1 MNGLFKTK
9 NKIVGEV
16 VMLNISE
23 LCPNKAQ
30 PRSEF
35 GNEELRSLSESIREN
50 GILQPVCVRR
60 KGALYEIISGERR
73 MRAAKLAGLVEIPC
87 IIMSVD
93 DEQSAVL
100 ALIENIQRKDLSFF
114 EEALAIEKL
123 ISCYG
128 LTQEEAAARL
138 GKAQST
144 IANKLRLLRFTDAER
159 RIILSGCLTERQ
171 ARALVRIEDVK
182 TRRGVIDKI
191 VREKLN
197 IEQTEELVNRTLN
210 GGEDKPEKKRRAVI
224 KCRIPT
230 QLYMNSLNALLKKI
244 KTDNVPCEFT
254 TDKNDEFLEYTI
266 RFPIEEVKLN

>member
-9 NKIVGEV
+9 NKVVGEV

-23 LCPNKAQ
+23 LCPNQSQ
-30 PRSEF
+30 PRREF
-35 GNEELRSLSESIREN
+35 GNEALQSLAESIREN
-50 GILQPVCVRR
+50 GILQPICVRK

-73 MRAAKLAGLVEIPC
+73 MRAAKLVGLVEIPC

-144 IANKLRLLRFTDAER
+144 IANKLRLLRFSDAER
-159 RIILSGCLTERQ
+159 RIILTGNFTERQ
-171 ARALVRIEDVK
+171 ARALIRIDNEGL
-182 TRRGVIDKI
+182 RRSIIDKV

-197 IEQTEELVNRTLN
+197 IEQTEELVNKVLRGDN
-210 GGEDKPEKKRRAVI
+210 VFSERKKSPIVEYKLPAKMYV
-224 KCRIPT
+224 
-230 QLYMNSLNALLKKI
+230 NSLNALLKKI
-244 KTDNVPCEFT
+244 KTDKIPCEFT
-254 TDKNDEFLEYTI
+254 TDRNEQFMEYTI
-266 RFPIEEVKLN
+266 KFPIQYVN